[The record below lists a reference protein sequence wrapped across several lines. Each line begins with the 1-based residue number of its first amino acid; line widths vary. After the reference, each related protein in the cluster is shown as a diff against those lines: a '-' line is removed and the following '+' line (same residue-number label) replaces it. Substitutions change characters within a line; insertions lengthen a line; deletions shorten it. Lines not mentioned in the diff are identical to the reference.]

1 MLSLSAYKVLKL
13 YCKIYQELRAD
24 IIINNFLK
32 LSIFKSYRSLTFINK
47 EEPIHE
53 TNGT

>member
-1 MLSLSAYKVLKL
+1 MLSLSAYKVPKPYYKTYQKL
-13 YCKIYQELRAD
+13 CAD
-24 IIINNFLK
+24 IIINDFLK

-53 TNGT
+53 AI